1 MALVSAGPVGMVA
14 GAAAG
19 VLLALVGK
27 AGMEKAIRKAE
38 LPLIVRQLVTDKSVL
53 RGLNRQREE
62 LERAIVRTLADPRSG
77 FSARLCA
84 SISRTLGAQLEEM
97 ARGAEMS
104 ICA

>member
-1 MALVSAGPVGMVA
+1 MALVSAGPIGMVA

-38 LPLIVRQLVTDKSVL
+38 LPLLVRKLVTDQAVL
-53 RGLNRQREE
+53 RGMNRQREE
-62 LERAIVRTLADPRSG
+62 LETAIIRSLADPKNG
-77 FSARLCA
+77 FATRLCV
-84 SISRTLGAQLEEM
+84 SLSKTLGVQLEEM